1 MNSAEIIAHYQALS
15 SREKVLIFTSGSA
28 LILALMFLLLL
39 EPQYLDRVQALDD
52 FSRSKAVVE
61 DNQRQSE
68 QLKQV
73 LAMDPTASM
82 QEQLR
87 QLQSQQSALSA
98 AIDSRKVAVLTPVEL
113 TEFLSI
119 ILQSVHS
126 LNIEDFQLVSEAY
139 SADED
144 DEQSSFLIKQKIALQ
159 LQGSKQNIE
168 KYLQFLEQGPVS
180 IYWDNLRYQRL
191 SGDDASVNLQ
201 LHLFSARE

>member
-1 MNSAEIIAHYQALS
+1 VNSAEIIAHYQALS